1 MAWTW
6 RLSAKGESD
15 YSVQLSFF
23 SSHFFVSEGSVVN
36 SKGWESLTL
45 CDERGKKDG
54 WRRIGAEEGL
64 MMARRGRGCAQWQRG
79 RGKEKE

>member
-1 MAWTW
+1 
-6 RLSAKGESD
+6 
-15 YSVQLSFF
+15 
-23 SSHFFVSEGSVVN
+23 VN